1 MNRFEVTNEMVFEWE
16 FIDYY
21 SGNNC
26 LAINTFLR
34 GSNVF
39 PTELCLK
46 RISSMTK
53 CIEKFR
59 VPENVIVLRRIK
71 NEYWNLSNKKGIT
84 IIQQAFLST
93 SLDLNFRKDFN
104 GNFSNFKNETILL
117 LKVPI
122 GTIACYLK
130 PISDR
135 SSLNY

>member
-1 MNRFEVTNEMVFEWE
+1 MNRLEVTNEMVFEWE
-16 FIDYY
+16 SIDYY

-59 VPENVIVLRRIK
+59 VSENVIVLRRIK

-84 IIQQAFLST
+84 II
-93 SLDLNFRKDFN
+93 
-104 GNFSNFKNETILL
+104 E
-117 LKVPI
+117 
-122 GTIACYLK
+122 
-130 PISDR
+130 
-135 SSLNY
+135 